1 MKRLTMILAMLMAL
15 TACTSSASHE
25 TQTAQQEQNSQ
36 TQQQSQPKQAGI
48 WIDVRTFDEYQS
60 GHLKGSLNI
69 PVEMIADKIADI
81 EPNKNAPI
89 HLYCRSGNRA
99 EVARQTLINM
109 GYTHVVN
116 HGGYDELIR
125 QGYQ

>member
-1 MKRLTMILAMLMAL
+1 MKRLTMILAMLM
-15 TACTSSASHE
+15 TACSSSASHE
-25 TQTAQQEQNSQ
+25 TQTAQ
-36 TQQQSQPKQAGI
+36 QQQSQPKQAGI

-60 GHLKGSLNI
+60 GHLQDSLNI